1 MISRRAFITGFLSV
15 IGTTSTVGVG
25 SLLASCS
32 GESTS
37 TSSELTAATGE
48 STSTTSGSTAALGD
62 LQLVQRFPQVL
73 VPGNVRLP
81 ISLANQAGLLTTDSG
96 VELPNTLSAQLVNAD
111 TQEVVAQLMSAD
123 RHDTDLSIPYWPFRV
138 DIDKPGIYTLIVD
151 GGPPEGAAVQVLNA
165 TEVLIPLVG
174 SQLPGFDTP
183 TFDNHRGVEPV
194 CTRTPKPCEFHN
206 ITLNEAL
213 ALNKPIAYLVG
224 TPSHCGTGTCS
235 PALEALITVKK
246 SIGDAMTFLHTEIYT
261 DDKAT
266 TVAAAVVALKMEYE
280 PAIYIT
286 DASGKI
292 IERLDA
298 VFDAKEISAAIATLG
313 L

>member
-1 MISRRAFITGFLSV
+1 MISRRTFISGSLGV
-15 IGTTSTVGVG
+15 IGATSTVGLS
-25 SLLASCS
+25 SLLAGCS
-32 GESTS
+32 GGSSSTS
-37 TSSELTAATGE
+37 IDSV
-48 STSTTSGSTAALGD
+48 LGLAD

-73 VPGNVRLP
+73 VSGNVRLP
-81 ISLANQAGLLTTDSG
+81 FSLANQAGLLTTESG
-96 VELPNTLSAQLVNAD
+96 LDLPTTLTAKLINAD
-111 TQEVVAQLMSAD
+111 TQEVVAESLSAD
-123 RHDTDLSIPYWPFRV
+123 RHDTGLTIPYRPFRV

-151 GGPPEGAAVQVLNA
+151 GGPAEGAAIQVLDA
-165 TEVLIPLVG
+165 TQVLIPLVG

-183 TFDNHRGVEPV
+183 TFDDHRGVEPV
-194 CTRTPKPCEFHN
+194 CTRTPELCEFHN

-213 ALNKPIAYLVG
+213 ALKKPIAYLVG
-224 TPSHCGTGTCS
+224 TPAHCSTGTCS
-235 PALEALITVKK
+235 PALEALITVKN

-266 TVAAAVVALKMEYE
+266 TVAPAVVALKMEYE

-292 IERLDA
+292 VERFDA
-298 VFDAKEISAAIATLG
+298 VFDAEEINAAIATLG

>member
-1 MISRRAFITGFLSV
+1 MISRRTFITGSLGV
-15 IGTTSTVGVG
+15 IGATSTVGVG
-25 SLLASCS
+25 SLLAGCS
-32 GESTS
+32 GEST
-37 TSSELTAATGE
+37 A
-48 STSTTSGSTAALGD
+48 TTSESVAALGD

-96 VELPNTLSAQLVNAD
+96 FELPNTLLAQLINAD
-111 TQEVVAQLMSAD
+111 TQEVVAESLSAD
-123 RHDTDLSIPYWPFRV
+123 RHDTGLTIPYWPFRV

-151 GGPPEGAAVQVLNA
+151 GGPAEGAAIQVLNA
-165 TEVLIPLVG
+165 TAVLIPLVG

-183 TFDNHRGVEPV
+183 TVDDHRGVEPV
-194 CTRTPKPCEFHN
+194 CTRTPEPCLFHN

-213 ALNKPIAYLVG
+213 ALKKPIAYLVG
-224 TPSHCGTGTCS
+224 TPAHCSTGTCS
-235 PALEALITVKK
+235 PALEALITVRK
-246 SIGDAMTFLHTEIYT
+246 SIGDAMTFLHAEIYT

-266 TVAAAVVALKMEYE
+266 TVAPAVVALKMEYE

-292 IERLDA
+292 IERFDA
-298 VFDAKEISAAIATLG
+298 VFDANEISSAIAALN

>member
-1 MISRRAFITGFLSV
+1 MISRRTFITGSLGV
-15 IGTTSTVGVG
+15 IGATSTVGVS
-25 SLLASCS
+25 SLLAGCS
-32 GESTS
+32 GDST
-37 TSSELTAATGE
+37 A
-48 STSTTSGSTAALGD
+48 TTSESVAALGD

-81 ISLANQAGLLTTDSG
+81 ISLANTQGLLTTESG
-96 VELPNTLSAQLVNAD
+96 VDLPATLTAQLINAD
-111 TQEVVAQLMSAD
+111 TQEVVAESLSAD
-123 RHDTDLSIPYWPFRV
+123 RHDTGLTIPYWPFRV

-151 GGPPEGAAVQVLNA
+151 GGPAEGAAIQVLNA

-183 TFDNHRGVEPV
+183 TIDDHRGVEPV
-194 CTRTPKPCEFHN
+194 CTRAPEQCEYHN

-224 TPSHCGTGTCS
+224 TPAHCSTGSCA
-235 PALEALITVKK
+235 PALEALITVRK
-246 SIGDAMTFLHTEIYT
+246 SIGDAMTFLHAEIYT

-266 TVAAAVVALKMEYE
+266 TVAPAVIALKMEYE

-292 IERLDA
+292 IERFDA
-298 VFDAKEISAAIATLG
+298 VFDADEISSAIAALN

>member
-1 MISRRAFITGFLSV
+1 MISRRTFITGSLGV
-15 IGTTSTVGVG
+15 IGATSTVGVG
-25 SLLASCS
+25 SLLAGCS
-32 GESTS
+32 GEST
-37 TSSELTAATGE
+37 A
-48 STSTTSGSTAALGD
+48 TTSESVAALGD

-96 VELPNTLSAQLVNAD
+96 FELPNTLLAQLINAD
-111 TQEVVAQLMSAD
+111 TQEVVAESLSAD
-123 RHDTDLSIPYWPFRV
+123 RHDTGLTIPYWPFRV

-151 GGPPEGAAVQVLNA
+151 GGPAEGAAIQVLNA
-165 TEVLIPLVG
+165 TAVLIPLVG

-183 TFDNHRGVEPV
+183 TVDDHRGVEPV
-194 CTRTPKPCEFHN
+194 CTRTPEPCLFHN

-213 ALNKPIAYLVG
+213 ALKKPIAYLVG
-224 TPSHCGTGTCS
+224 TPAHCSTGTCA
-235 PALEALITVKK
+235 PALEALITVRK
-246 SIGDAMTFLHTEIYT
+246 SIGDAMTFLHAEIYT

-266 TVAAAVVALKMEYE
+266 TVAPAVVALKMEYE

-292 IERLDA
+292 IERFDA
-298 VFDAKEISAAIATLG
+298 VFDADEISSAIAALN

>member
-1 MISRRAFITGFLSV
+1 MISRRTFITGSLGV
-15 IGTTSTVGVG
+15 VGATSTVGLS
-25 SLLASCS
+25 SLLAGCS
-32 GESTS
+32 GNST
-37 TSSELTAATGE
+37 A
-48 STSTTSGSTAALGD
+48 TTSESVAALGD

-81 ISLANQAGLLTTDSG
+81 ISLANTQGLLTTESG
-96 VELPNTLSAQLVNAD
+96 VDLPSTLTAKLNNAD
-111 TQEVVAQLMSAD
+111 TQEVVAESLSAD
-123 RHDTDLSIPYWPFRV
+123 RHDTGLTIPYWPFRV

-151 GGPPEGAAVQVLNA
+151 GGPEEGAAIQVLNA

-183 TFDNHRGVEPV
+183 TFDDHRGVEPV
-194 CTRTPKPCEFHN
+194 CTRTPEPCLFHN

-213 ALNKPIAYLVG
+213 ALKKPIAYLVG
-224 TPSHCGTGTCS
+224 TPAHCSTGTCS
-235 PALEALITVKK
+235 PALEALITVKN

-266 TVAAAVVALKMEYE
+266 TVAPSVIALKMEYE

-286 DASGKI
+286 DASGII
-292 IERLDA
+292 IERFDA
-298 VFDAKEISAAIATLG
+298 VFDAIEINAAITTLD

>member
-1 MISRRAFITGFLSV
+1 MISRRTFITGSLGV
-15 IGTTSTVGVG
+15 IGATSTVGVG
-25 SLLASCS
+25 SLLAGCS
-32 GESTS
+32 GEST
-37 TSSELTAATGE
+37 A
-48 STSTTSGSTAALGD
+48 TTSESVAALGD

-96 VELPNTLSAQLVNAD
+96 FELPNILLAQLINAD
-111 TQEVVAQLMSAD
+111 TQEVVAESLSAD
-123 RHDTDLSIPYWPFRV
+123 RHDTGLTIPYWPFRV
-138 DIDKPGIYTLIVD
+138 NIDKPGIYTLIVD
-151 GGPPEGAAVQVLNA
+151 GGPAEGAAIQVLNA

-183 TFDNHRGVEPV
+183 TVDDHRGVEPV
-194 CTRTPKPCEFHN
+194 CTRTPEPCEFHN

-213 ALNKPIAYLVG
+213 ALKKPIAYLVG
-224 TPSHCGTGTCS
+224 TPAHCSTGTCA
-235 PALEALITVKK
+235 PALEALINVRK
-246 SIGDAMTFLHTEIYT
+246 SIGDAMTFLHAEIYT

-266 TVAAAVVALKMEYE
+266 TVAPAVVALKMEYE

-292 IERLDA
+292 LERFDA
-298 VFDAKEISAAIATLG
+298 VFDAEEISSAIAALN

>member
-1 MISRRAFITGFLSV
+1 MISRRTFITGSLGV
-15 IGTTSTVGVG
+15 IGATSTVGL
-25 SLLASCS
+25 STLLAGCS
-32 GESTS
+32 EG
-37 TSSELTAATGE
+37 SS
-48 STSTTSGSTAALGD
+48 STTANSVLGLSD

-81 ISLANQAGLLTTDSG
+81 FSLANQAGLLTTDSG
-96 VELPNTLSAQLVNAD
+96 IDLPTTLTAKLINAD
-111 TQEVVAQLMSAD
+111 TQEIVAESLSAD
-123 RHDTDLSIPYWPFRV
+123 RHDTGITIPYWPFRV
-138 DIDKPGIYTLIVD
+138 NIDKPGIYTLIVD
-151 GGPPEGAAVQVLNA
+151 GGPAEGAAVQVLN
-165 TEVLIPLVG
+165 TSEVFIPLVG

-183 TFDNHRGVEPV
+183 TIDDHRGVEPV
-194 CTRTPKPCEFHN
+194 CTRTPEPCEFHN

-224 TPSHCGTGTCS
+224 TPAHCQTGTCA
-235 PALEALITVKK
+235 PALESLINVKK
-246 SIGDAMTFLHTEIYT
+246 SIGDAMTFLHAEIYT

-266 TVAAAVVALKMEYE
+266 TVAPAVVALKMEYE

-292 IERLDA
+292 VER
-298 VFDAKEISAAIATLG
+298 FDAIFDADEINAAIAALN

>member
-1 MISRRAFITGFLSV
+1 MISRRTFITGSLGV
-15 IGTTSTVGVG
+15 IGATSTVGFS
-25 SLLASCS
+25 SLLAGCS
-32 GESTS
+32 G
-37 TSSELTAATGE
+37 G
-48 STSTTSGSTAALGD
+48 STSTTTDSVLGLSD

-73 VPGNVRLP
+73 VPGSVRLP
-81 ISLANQAGLLTTDSG
+81 FSLANQAGLLTTESG
-96 VELPNTLSAQLVNAD
+96 IELPSTLTAKLINAD
-111 TQEVVAQLMSAD
+111 TQEVVAESLSAD
-123 RHDTDLSIPYWPFRV
+123 RHDTGLTIPYWPFRV

-151 GGPPEGAAVQVLNA
+151 GGPAEGAAVQVLAA

-183 TFDNHRGVEPV
+183 TFDDHRGVEPV
-194 CTRTPKPCEFHN
+194 CTRTPEPCEFHN

-213 ALNKPIAYLVG
+213 ALKKPIAYLVG
-224 TPSHCGTGTCS
+224 TPAHCQTGTCA
-235 PALEALITVKK
+235 PALEALINVKK
-246 SIGDAMTFLHTEIYT
+246 SIGDAMTFLHAEIYT

-266 TVAAAVVALKMEYE
+266 TVAPAVVALKMEYE

-292 IERLDA
+292 IER
-298 VFDAKEISAAIATLG
+298 FDAIFDADEIKAAIAMLG

>member
-1 MISRRAFITGFLSV
+1 MISRRTFISGSLGV
-15 IGTTSTVGVG
+15 IGATSTVGLS
-25 SLLASCS
+25 SLLAGCS
-32 GESTS
+32 GDST
-37 TSSELTAATGE
+37 A
-48 STSTTSGSTAALGD
+48 TTSESVAALGD

-81 ISLANQAGLLTTDSG
+81 ISLANTQGLLTTESG
-96 VELPNTLSAQLVNAD
+96 VDLPSTLTAKLVNAD
-111 TQEVVAQLMSAD
+111 TQEIVAESLSAN
-123 RHDTDLSIPYWPFRV
+123 RHDTGLTIPYWPFRV

-151 GGPPEGAAVQVLNA
+151 GGPEEGAAIQVLNA
-165 TEVLIPLVG
+165 IEVLIPLVG

-183 TFDNHRGVEPV
+183 TLDDHRGVEPV
-194 CTRTPKPCEFHN
+194 CTRTPEPCEFHN

-213 ALNKPIAYLVG
+213 ALKKPIAYLVG
-224 TPSHCGTGTCS
+224 TPAHCQTGTCA
-235 PALEALITVKK
+235 PALEALISVKK
-246 SIGDAMTFLHTEIYT
+246 SIGNAMTFLHAEIYT

-266 TVAAAVVALKMEYE
+266 TVAPSVVALKMEYE

-292 IERLDA
+292 IERFDA
-298 VFDAKEISAAIATLG
+298 VFDADEINAAIATLD

>member
-1 MISRRAFITGFLSV
+1 MISRRTFITGSLGV
-15 IGTTSTVGVG
+15 IGATSTVGVG
-25 SLLASCS
+25 SLLAGCS
-32 GESTS
+32 GEST
-37 TSSELTAATGE
+37 A
-48 STSTTSGSTAALGD
+48 TTSESVAALGD

-96 VELPNTLSAQLVNAD
+96 FELPNTLLAQLINAD
-111 TQEVVAQLMSAD
+111 TQEVVAESLSAD
-123 RHDTDLSIPYWPFRV
+123 RHDTGLTIPYWPFRV

-151 GGPPEGAAVQVLNA
+151 GGPAEGAAIQVLNA
-165 TEVLIPLVG
+165 AAVLIPLVG

-183 TFDNHRGVEPV
+183 TVDDHRGVEPV
-194 CTRTPKPCEFHN
+194 CTRTPEPCEFHN
-206 ITLNEAL
+206 ITLTEAL
-213 ALNKPIAYLVG
+213 ALKKPIAYLVG
-224 TPSHCGTGTCS
+224 TPAHCSTGTCA
-235 PALEALITVKK
+235 PALEALITVRK
-246 SIGDAMTFLHTEIYT
+246 SIGDAMTFLHAEIYT

-266 TVAAAVVALKMEYE
+266 TVAPAVVALKMEYE

-292 IERLDA
+292 IERFDA
-298 VFDAKEISAAIATLG
+298 VFDADEISSAIAALN

>member
-1 MISRRAFITGFLSV
+1 MISRRTFISGSLGV
-15 IGTTSTVGVG
+15 IGATSTVGVS
-25 SLLASCS
+25 SLLAGCS
-32 GESTS
+32 GDSTPANS
-37 TSSELTAATGE
+37 IG
-48 STSTTSGSTAALGD
+48 ALGD
-62 LQLVQRFPQVL
+62 IQIVQRFPQVL

-81 ISLANQAGLLTTDSG
+81 ISLANTQGLLTTESG
-96 VELPNTLSAQLVNAD
+96 VDLPATLTAKLINAD
-111 TQEVVAQLMSAD
+111 TQEVVAESLSAD
-123 RHDTDLSIPYWPFRV
+123 RHDTGLTIPYWPFRV

-151 GGPPEGAAVQVLNA
+151 GGPAEGAAIQVLNA

-183 TFDNHRGVEPV
+183 TIDDHRGVEPV
-194 CTRTPKPCEFHN
+194 CTRAPEQCEFHN

-213 ALNKPIAYLVG
+213 ALKKPIAYLVG
-224 TPSHCGTGTCS
+224 TPAHCSTGTCA
-235 PALEALITVKK
+235 PALEALITVRK
-246 SIGDAMTFLHTEIYT
+246 SIGDAMTFLHAEIYT

-266 TVAAAVVALKMEYE
+266 TVAPAVIALKMEYE

-292 IERLDA
+292 IERFDA
-298 VFDAKEISAAIATLG
+298 VFDADEISSAIAALN

>member
-1 MISRRAFITGFLSV
+1 MISRRTFISGSLGV
-15 IGTTSTVGVG
+15 IGATSTVGLS
-25 SLLASCS
+25 SLLTGCS
-32 GESTS
+32 GDST
-37 TSSELTAATGE
+37 A
-48 STSTTSGSTAALGD
+48 TTSESVAALGD

-81 ISLANQAGLLTTDSG
+81 ISLANTQGLLTTDSG
-96 VELPNTLSAQLVNAD
+96 VDLPSTLTAKLINAD
-111 TQEVVAQLMSAD
+111 TQEIVAESLSAN
-123 RHDTDLSIPYWPFRV
+123 RHDTGLTIPSWPFRV

-151 GGPPEGAAVQVLNA
+151 GGPEEGAAIQVLNA

-183 TFDNHRGVEPV
+183 TLDDHRGVEPV
-194 CTRTPKPCEFHN
+194 CTRTPEPCEFHN

-213 ALNKPIAYLVG
+213 ALKKPIAYLVG
-224 TPSHCGTGTCS
+224 TPAHCQTGTCA
-235 PALEALITVKK
+235 PALEALISVKK

-266 TVAAAVVALKMEYE
+266 TVAPSVVALKMEYE

-292 IERLDA
+292 VERFDA
-298 VFDAKEISAAIATLG
+298 VFDADEINAAITTLD

>member
-1 MISRRAFITGFLSV
+1 MISRRTFITGSLGV
-15 IGTTSTVGVG
+15 IGATSTVGVG
-25 SLLASCS
+25 SLLAGCS
-32 GESTS
+32 GEST
-37 TSSELTAATGE
+37 A
-48 STSTTSGSTAALGD
+48 TTSESVAALGD

-96 VELPNTLSAQLVNAD
+96 FELPNTLSAQLINAD
-111 TQEVVAQLMSAD
+111 TQEVVAESLSAD
-123 RHDTDLSIPYWPFRV
+123 RHDTGLTIPYWPFRV

-151 GGPPEGAAVQVLNA
+151 GGPAEGAAIQVLNA
-165 TEVLIPLVG
+165 AAVLIPLVG

-183 TFDNHRGVEPV
+183 TVDDHRGVEPV
-194 CTRTPKPCEFHN
+194 CTRTPEPCLFHN

-213 ALNKPIAYLVG
+213 ALKKPIAYLVG
-224 TPSHCGTGTCS
+224 TPAHCSTGTCS
-235 PALEALITVKK
+235 PALEALITVRK
-246 SIGDAMTFLHTEIYT
+246 SIGDAMTFLHAEIYT

-266 TVAAAVVALKMEYE
+266 TVAPAVVALKMVYE

-292 IERLDA
+292 IERFDA
-298 VFDAKEISAAIATLG
+298 VFDANEISSAIAALN

>member
-1 MISRRAFITGFLSV
+1 
-15 IGTTSTVGVG
+15 
-25 SLLASCS
+25 
-32 GESTS
+32 
-37 TSSELTAATGE
+37 
-48 STSTTSGSTAALGD
+48 
-62 LQLVQRFPQVL
+62 L

-81 ISLANQAGLLTTDSG
+81 FSLANQAGLLTTESG
-96 VELPNTLSAQLVNAD
+96 LDLPSTLTAKLVNAD
-111 TQEVVAQLMSAD
+111 TQEVVAESLSAD
-123 RHDTDLSIPYWPFRV
+123 RHDTGLSIPYWPFRV

-151 GGPPEGAAVQVLNA
+151 GGPAEGAAIQVLNA
-165 TEVLIPLVG
+165 TEVLIPLIG

-183 TFDNHRGVEPV
+183 TFDDHRGVEPL
-194 CTRTPKPCEFHN
+194 CTRTPEPCEFHN

-213 ALNKPIAYLVG
+213 ALKKPIAYLVG
-224 TPSHCGTGTCS
+224 TPAHCQTGTCA
-235 PALEALITVKK
+235 PALESLINVKK

-266 TVAAAVVALKMEYE
+266 TVAPSVVALKMEYE

-292 IERLDA
+292 IDRFDA
-298 VFDAKEISAAIATLG
+298 VFDADEINAAISTLN

>member
-1 MISRRAFITGFLSV
+1 MISRRTFITGSLGV
-15 IGTTSTVGVG
+15 IGATSTVGVG
-25 SLLASCS
+25 SLLAGCS
-32 GESTS
+32 GEST
-37 TSSELTAATGE
+37 A
-48 STSTTSGSTAALGD
+48 TTSESVTALGD

-96 VELPNTLSAQLVNAD
+96 FELPNTLSAQLINAD
-111 TQEVVAQLMSAD
+111 TQEVVAESLSAD
-123 RHDTDLSIPYWPFRV
+123 RHDTGLTIPYWPFRV

-151 GGPPEGAAVQVLNA
+151 GGPTEGAAIQVLNA

-183 TFDNHRGVEPV
+183 TFDDHRGVEPM
-194 CTRTPKPCEFHN
+194 CTRTPEPCLFHN

-213 ALNKPIAYLVG
+213 ALKKPIAYLVG
-224 TPSHCGTGTCS
+224 TPAHCSTGTCA
-235 PALEALITVKK
+235 PALESLINVRK
-246 SIGDAMTFLHTEIYT
+246 SIGDAMTFLHAEIYT
-261 DDKAT
+261 NDKAT
-266 TVAAAVVALKMEYE
+266 TVAPAIVALKMEYE

-286 DASGKI
+286 DTSGKI
-292 IERLDA
+292 IERFDA
-298 VFDAKEISAAIATLG
+298 VFDADEISSAIAALN

>member
-1 MISRRAFITGFLSV
+1 MISRRTFITGSLGV
-15 IGTTSTVGVG
+15 IGATSTVGVG
-25 SLLASCS
+25 SLLAGCS
-32 GESTS
+32 GEST
-37 TSSELTAATGE
+37 A
-48 STSTTSGSTAALGD
+48 TTSESVAALGD

-96 VELPNTLSAQLVNAD
+96 FELPNTLSAQLINAD
-111 TQEVVAQLMSAD
+111 TQEVVAESLSAD
-123 RHDTDLSIPYWPFRV
+123 RHDTGLTIPYWPFRV

-151 GGPPEGAAVQVLNA
+151 GGPAEGAAIQVLNA

-183 TFDNHRGVEPV
+183 TIDDHRGVEPV
-194 CTRTPKPCEFHN
+194 CTRAPEQCEFHN

-213 ALNKPIAYLVG
+213 ALKKPIAYLVG
-224 TPSHCGTGTCS
+224 TPAHCSTGTCA
-235 PALEALITVKK
+235 PALEALITVRK
-246 SIGDAMTFLHTEIYT
+246 SIGDAMTFLHAEIYT

-266 TVAAAVVALKMEYE
+266 TVAPAVIALKMEYE

-292 IERLDA
+292 IERFDA
-298 VFDAKEISAAIATLG
+298 VFDADEISSAIAALN

>member
-1 MISRRAFITGFLSV
+1 MISRRTFITGSLGVLGAS
-15 IGTTSTVGVG
+15 STVGLG
-25 SLLASCS
+25 ALLGACS
-32 GESTS
+32 GDSTPANS
-37 TSSELTAATGE
+37 IGT
-48 STSTTSGSTAALGD
+48 LGD
-62 LQLVQRFPQVL
+62 IQIVQRFPQVL

-96 VELPNTLSAQLVNAD
+96 FELPNTLSAQLINAD
-111 TQEVVAQLMSAD
+111 TQEVVAESLSAD
-123 RHDTDLSIPYWPFRV
+123 RHDTGLTIPYWPFRV

-151 GGPPEGAAVQVLNA
+151 GGPAEGAAIQVLNA

-183 TFDNHRGVEPV
+183 TVDDHRGVEPV
-194 CTRTPKPCEFHN
+194 CTRTPEPCLFHN

-213 ALNKPIAYLVG
+213 ALKKPIAYLVG
-224 TPSHCGTGTCS
+224 TPAHCSTGTCA
-235 PALEALITVKK
+235 PALEALITVRK
-246 SIGDAMTFLHTEIYT
+246 SIGDAMTFLHAEIYT

-266 TVAAAVVALKMEYE
+266 TVAPAVIALKMEYE

-292 IERLDA
+292 IERFDA
-298 VFDAKEISAAIATLG
+298 VFDADEISSAIAALN

>member
-1 MISRRAFITGFLSV
+1 MISRRTFITGSLGV
-15 IGTTSTVGVG
+15 IGATSTVGVG
-25 SLLASCS
+25 SLLAGCS
-32 GESTS
+32 GEST
-37 TSSELTAATGE
+37 A
-48 STSTTSGSTAALGD
+48 TTSESVAALGD

-96 VELPNTLSAQLVNAD
+96 FELPNTLLAQLINAD
-111 TQEVVAQLMSAD
+111 TQEVVAESLSAD
-123 RHDTDLSIPYWPFRV
+123 RHDTGLTIPYWPFRV

-151 GGPPEGAAVQVLNA
+151 GGPAEGAAIQVLNA

-183 TFDNHRGVEPV
+183 TVDDHRGVEPV
-194 CTRTPKPCEFHN
+194 CTRTPEPCLFHN

-213 ALNKPIAYLVG
+213 ALKKPIAYLVG
-224 TPSHCGTGTCS
+224 TPAHCSTGTCA
-235 PALEALITVKK
+235 PALEALINVRK
-246 SIGDAMTFLHTEIYT
+246 SIGDAMTFLHAEIYT

-266 TVAAAVVALKMEYE
+266 TVAPAVVALKMEYE

-292 IERLDA
+292 IERFDA
-298 VFDAKEISAAIATLG
+298 VFDANEISSAIAALN

>member
-1 MISRRAFITGFLSV
+1 MISRRTFISGSLGV
-15 IGTTSTVGVG
+15 IGATSTVGLS
-25 SLLASCS
+25 SLLTGCS
-32 GESTS
+32 GDST
-37 TSSELTAATGE
+37 A
-48 STSTTSGSTAALGD
+48 TTSESVAALGD

-81 ISLANQAGLLTTDSG
+81 ISLANTQGLLTTDSG
-96 VELPNTLSAQLVNAD
+96 VDLPSTLTAKLINAD
-111 TQEVVAQLMSAD
+111 TQEIVAESLSAN
-123 RHDTDLSIPYWPFRV
+123 RHDTGLTIPYWPFRV

-151 GGPPEGAAVQVLNA
+151 GGPEEGAAVQVLAA

-183 TFDNHRGVEPV
+183 TFDDHRGVEPV
-194 CTRTPKPCEFHN
+194 CTRTPEPCEFHN

-213 ALNKPIAYLVG
+213 ALKKPIAYLVG
-224 TPSHCGTGTCS
+224 TPAHCSTGTCS
-235 PALEALITVKK
+235 PALEALVTVKN
-246 SIGDAMTFLHTEIYT
+246 SIGDAMTFLHAEIYT

-266 TVAAAVVALKMEYE
+266 TVAPAVVALKMEYE

-292 IERLDA
+292 VERFDA
-298 VFDAKEISAAIATLG
+298 VFDADEISDAIATLG

>member
-1 MISRRAFITGFLSV
+1 MISRRTFITGSLGV
-15 IGTTSTVGVG
+15 IGATSTVGVG
-25 SLLASCS
+25 SLLAGCS
-32 GESTS
+32 GEST
-37 TSSELTAATGE
+37 A
-48 STSTTSGSTAALGD
+48 TTSESVAALGD

-96 VELPNTLSAQLVNAD
+96 FELPNTLLAQLINAD
-111 TQEVVAQLMSAD
+111 TQEVVAESLSAD
-123 RHDTDLSIPYWPFRV
+123 RHDTGLTIPYWPFRV

-151 GGPPEGAAVQVLNA
+151 GGPAEGAAIQVLNA
-165 TEVLIPLVG
+165 AAVLIPLVG

-183 TFDNHRGVEPV
+183 TVDDHRGVEPV
-194 CTRTPKPCEFHN
+194 CTRTPEPCLFHN

-213 ALNKPIAYLVG
+213 ALKKPIAYLVG
-224 TPSHCGTGTCS
+224 TPAHCSTGTCA
-235 PALEALITVKK
+235 PALEALITVRK
-246 SIGDAMTFLHTEIYT
+246 SIGDAMTFLHAEIYT

-266 TVAAAVVALKMEYE
+266 TVAPAVIALKMEYE

-292 IERLDA
+292 IERFDA
-298 VFDAKEISAAIATLG
+298 VFDADEISSAIAALN

>member
-1 MISRRAFITGFLSV
+1 MISRRQFVTGTLATF
-15 IGTTSTVGVG
+15 GFGG
-25 SLLASCS
+25 SLSFLTSC
-32 GESTS
+32 G
-37 TSSELTAATGE
+37 SSSSSAGNELF
-48 STSTTSGSTAALGD
+48 
-62 LQLVQRFPQVL
+62 QVVQRCPQVL
-73 VPGNVRLP
+73 VPGSVRIP
-81 ISLANQAGLLTTDSG
+81 ISLANQAGLLTTESG
-96 VELPNTLSAQLVNAD
+96 LDLPTTLTAQLINTD
-111 TQEVVAQLMSAD
+111 TQEVVAESLSAD
-123 RHDTDLSIPYWPFRV
+123 RHDTGLTIPYWPFRV

-151 GGPPEGAAVQVLNA
+151 GGPAEGAAIQVLNA

-183 TFDNHRGVEPV
+183 TFDDHRGVEPL
-194 CTRTPKPCEFHN
+194 CTRTPEPCEFHN

-213 ALNKPIAYLVG
+213 ALKKPIAYLVG
-224 TPSHCGTGTCS
+224 TPAHCSTGTCS
-235 PALEALITVKK
+235 PALEALITVKN

-266 TVAAAVVALKMEYE
+266 TVAPAVVALKMEYE

-292 IERLDA
+292 VERFDA
-298 VFDAKEISAAIATLG
+298 VFDADEINAAIATLG

>member
-1 MISRRAFITGFLSV
+1 MISRRTFITGSLGA
-15 IGTTSTVGVG
+15 IGATSTIGFS
-25 SLLASCS
+25 SLLVGCS
-32 GESTS
+32 GESTLS
-37 TSSELTAATGE
+37 TSESAT
-48 STSTTSGSTAALGD
+48 ALGD

-73 VPGNVRLP
+73 VPGSVRLP

-96 VELPNTLSAQLVNAD
+96 VELPNTLSAQLINAD
-111 TQEVVAQLMSAD
+111 TQEVVAESLLAD
-123 RHDTDLSIPYWPFRV
+123 RHDTGLTIPYWPFRV
-138 DIDKPGIYTLIVD
+138 NIDKPGIYTLLVND
-151 GGPPEGAAVQVLNA
+151 GPEAGAAVQVLNA

-194 CTRTPKPCEFHN
+194 CTRTPEPCEFHN

-224 TPSHCGTGTCS
+224 TPAHCSTGTCS
-235 PALEALITVKK
+235 PALESLINVKK
-246 SIGDAMTFLHTEIYT
+246 SIGDAMIFLHTEIYS
-261 DDKAT
+261 DDKAA
-266 TVAAAVVALKMEYE
+266 TVAPAVIALKMNYE

-286 DASGKI
+286 DATGKI

-298 VFDAKEISAAIATLG
+298 VFDADEISAAIASLG

>member
-1 MISRRAFITGFLSV
+1 MISRRTFITGSLGV
-15 IGTTSTVGVG
+15 VGATSTVGL
-25 SLLASCS
+25 STLLAGCS
-32 GESTS
+32 GNST
-37 TSSELTAATGE
+37 A
-48 STSTTSGSTAALGD
+48 TTSESVAALGD

-81 ISLANQAGLLTTDSG
+81 ISLANTQGLLTTESG
-96 VELPNTLSAQLVNAD
+96 VDLPSTLTAKLINAD
-111 TQEVVAQLMSAD
+111 TQEVVAESLSAD
-123 RHDTDLSIPYWPFRV
+123 RHDTGLTIPYWPFRV

-151 GGPPEGAAVQVLNA
+151 GGPEEGAAIQVLNA

-183 TFDNHRGVEPV
+183 TFDDHRGVEPV
-194 CTRTPKPCEFHN
+194 CTRTPEPCLFHN

-213 ALNKPIAYLVG
+213 ALKKPIAYLVG
-224 TPSHCGTGTCS
+224 TPAHCSTGTCS
-235 PALEALITVKK
+235 PALEALVTVKN

-266 TVAAAVVALKMEYE
+266 TVAPSVIALKMEYE

-292 IERLDA
+292 IERFDA
-298 VFDAKEISAAIATLG
+298 VFDAIEINAAITTLD

>member
-1 MISRRAFITGFLSV
+1 MISRRTFITGSLGV
-15 IGTTSTVGVG
+15 IGATSTVGL
-25 SLLASCS
+25 STLLAGCS
-32 GESTS
+32 EG
-37 TSSELTAATGE
+37 SS
-48 STSTTSGSTAALGD
+48 STTANSVLGLSD

-81 ISLANQAGLLTTDSG
+81 FSLANQAGLLTTDSG
-96 VELPNTLSAQLVNAD
+96 IDLPTTLTAKLINAD
-111 TQEVVAQLMSAD
+111 TQEIVAESLSAD
-123 RHDTDLSIPYWPFRV
+123 RHDTGITILYWPFRV
-138 DIDKPGIYTLIVD
+138 NIDKPGIYTLIVD
-151 GGPPEGAAVQVLNA
+151 GGPAEGAAVQVLN
-165 TEVLIPLVG
+165 TSEVFIPLVG

-183 TFDNHRGVEPV
+183 TIDDHRGVEPV
-194 CTRTPKPCEFHN
+194 CTRTPEPCEFHN

-224 TPSHCGTGTCS
+224 TPAHCQTGTCA
-235 PALEALITVKK
+235 PALESLINVKK
-246 SIGDAMTFLHTEIYT
+246 SIGDAMTFLHAEIYT

-266 TVAAAVVALKMEYE
+266 TVAPAVVALKMEYE

-292 IERLDA
+292 VER
-298 VFDAKEISAAIATLG
+298 FDAIFDADEINAAIAALN

>member
-1 MISRRAFITGFLSV
+1 MISRRTFISGSLGV
-15 IGTTSTVGVG
+15 IGATSTVGVG
-25 SLLASCS
+25 SLLAGCS
-32 GESTS
+32 GDSTPANS
-37 TSSELTAATGE
+37 IG
-48 STSTTSGSTAALGD
+48 ALGD
-62 LQLVQRFPQVL
+62 IQIVQRFPQVL

-81 ISLANQAGLLTTDSG
+81 ISLANTQGLLTTESG
-96 VELPNTLSAQLVNAD
+96 VDLPATLTAQLINAD
-111 TQEVVAQLMSAD
+111 TQEVVAESLSAD
-123 RHDTDLSIPYWPFRV
+123 RHDTGLTIPYWPFRV

-151 GGPPEGAAVQVLNA
+151 GGPAEGAAIQVLNA

-183 TFDNHRGVEPV
+183 TIDDHRGVEPV
-194 CTRTPKPCEFHN
+194 CTRAPEQCEFHN

-213 ALNKPIAYLVG
+213 ALKKPIAYLVG
-224 TPSHCGTGTCS
+224 TPAHCSTGTCA
-235 PALEALITVKK
+235 PALEALITVRK
-246 SIGDAMTFLHTEIYT
+246 SIGDAMTFLHAEIYT

-266 TVAAAVVALKMEYE
+266 TVAPAVIALKMEYE

-292 IERLDA
+292 IERFDA
-298 VFDAKEISAAIATLG
+298 VFDADEVSSAIAALN

>member
-1 MISRRAFITGFLSV
+1 MISRRTFIAGSLGV
-15 IGTTSTVGVG
+15 IGATSTVGFS
-25 SLLASCS
+25 SLLAGCS
-32 GESTS
+32 G
-37 TSSELTAATGE
+37 G
-48 STSTTSGSTAALGD
+48 STSTTTDSVLGLSD

-73 VPGNVRLP
+73 VPGSVRLP
-81 ISLANQAGLLTTDSG
+81 FSLANQAGLLTTESG
-96 VELPNTLSAQLVNAD
+96 IELPSTLTAKLINAD
-111 TQEVVAQLMSAD
+111 TQEVVAESLSAD
-123 RHDTDLSIPYWPFRV
+123 RHDTGLTIPYWPFRV

-151 GGPPEGAAVQVLNA
+151 GGPAEGAAVQVLAA

-183 TFDNHRGVEPV
+183 TFDDHRGVEPV
-194 CTRTPKPCEFHN
+194 CTRTPEPCEFHN

-213 ALNKPIAYLVG
+213 ALKKPIAYLVG
-224 TPSHCGTGTCS
+224 TPAHCQTGTCA
-235 PALEALITVKK
+235 PALEALINVKK
-246 SIGDAMTFLHTEIYT
+246 SIGDAMTFLHAEIYT

-266 TVAAAVVALKMEYE
+266 TVAPAVVALKMEYE

-292 IERLDA
+292 IER
-298 VFDAKEISAAIATLG
+298 FDAIFDADEIKAAIAMLG

>member
-1 MISRRAFITGFLSV
+1 MISRRTFITGSISV
-15 IGTTSTVGVG
+15 IGTTSVVGVG
-25 SLLASCS
+25 SLLAGCS
-32 GESTS
+32 GESPA
-37 TSSELTAATGE
+37 TSSK
-48 STSTTSGSTAALGD
+48 SVSALSD

-73 VPGNVRLP
+73 VPGSVRLP
-81 ISLANQAGLLTTDSG
+81 LSLANQAGLLTTDSG
-96 VELPNTLSAQLVNAD
+96 IELPNTLSAQLINAD
-111 TQEVVAQLMSAD
+111 TQEVVAGSLLAD
-123 RHDTDLSIPYWPFRV
+123 RHDTGLTIPYWPFRV
-138 DIDKPGIYTLIVD
+138 NIDKPGIYTLLVD
-151 GGPPEGAAVQVLNA
+151 GGPEAGAAVQILSA
-165 TEVLIPLVG
+165 TEVSIPLVG

-183 TFDNHRGVEPV
+183 TFDNPRGVEPV
-194 CTRTPKPCEFHN
+194 CTRAPEPCTFHN

-224 TPSHCGTGTCS
+224 TPAHCSTGTCS
-235 PALEALITVKK
+235 PALESLIKVKE

-266 TVAAAVVALKMEYE
+266 TVAPAVIALKMDYE

-286 DASGKI
+286 NATGKI

-298 VFDAKEISAAIATLG
+298 VFDADEINAAIATLD

>member
-1 MISRRAFITGFLSV
+1 MISRRIFITGSLGV
-15 IGTTSTVGVG
+15 IGATSTVGVG
-25 SLLASCS
+25 SLLAGCS
-32 GESTS
+32 GESTA
-37 TSSELTAATGE
+37 TKSE
-48 STSTTSGSTAALGD
+48 SVAALGD

-96 VELPNTLSAQLVNAD
+96 FELPNTLSAQLINAD
-111 TQEVVAQLMSAD
+111 TQEVVAESLLAV
-123 RHDTDLSIPYWPFRV
+123 RHDTGLTIPYWPFRV

-151 GGPPEGAAVQVLNA
+151 GGPAEGAAIQVLNA

-174 SQLPGFDTP
+174 SLLPGFDTP
-183 TFDNHRGVEPV
+183 TVDDHRGVEPV
-194 CTRTPKPCEFHN
+194 CTRTPEPCLFHN

-213 ALNKPIAYLVG
+213 ALKKPIAYLVG
-224 TPSHCGTGTCS
+224 TPAHCSTGTCS
-235 PALEALITVKK
+235 PALEALITVRK
-246 SIGDAMTFLHTEIYT
+246 SIGDAMIFLHTEIYT

-266 TVAAAVVALKMEYE
+266 TVAPAVVALKMEYE

-286 DASGKI
+286 DAGGKI
-292 IERLDA
+292 IERFDA
-298 VFDAKEISAAIATLG
+298 VFDAEEISSAIAALN